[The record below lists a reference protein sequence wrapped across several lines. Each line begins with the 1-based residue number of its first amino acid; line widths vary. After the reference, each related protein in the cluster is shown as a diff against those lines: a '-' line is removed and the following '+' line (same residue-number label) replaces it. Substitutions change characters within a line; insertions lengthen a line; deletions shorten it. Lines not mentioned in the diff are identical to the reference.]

1 MISSISIKGR
11 EKKRLDGLIVIIKRE
26 KEKKKVL
33 FIGREKGLL
42 KEKKKKRLDKCIDL
56 IIIIIRERWIIKSRD
71 QKEKI
76 FIGLGF
82 E

>member
-1 MISSISIKGR
+1 MISSINIKGR

>member
-1 MISSISIKGR
+1 MISSINIKGR
-11 EKKRLDGLIVIIKRE
+11 EKKRLDELIVVIIKRE

-33 FIGREKGLL
+33 FIGREGIIK
-42 KEKKKKRLDKCIDL
+42 KVKKKRLDKCIDL